1 MQYYIENRKYELFSR
16 NNTYT
21 YRLYLYSYSYSS
33 YSGTNKTIN

>member
-1 MQYYIENRKYELFSR
+1 MQYYIKNRKYELFSR